1 MQHEAI
7 KNDLRRYQTP
17 TPGKVVTASNC
28 FEGHENR
35 MAAHIRRVWNHPC
48 ERTDDTRCRDCIR
61 RTRR

>member
-1 MQHEAI
+1 MQHVAI

-17 TPGKVVTASNC
+17 TPGKVVTASNG

-35 MAAHIRRVWNHPC
+35 MAAHIHRVWNHPC
-48 ERTDDTRCRDCIR
+48 ERTDGTRCSDCIR